1 METNKIYNMDALEFM
16 QKIEDN
22 SIDLILCDLPYGTT
36 ACSWDE
42 IIDLDKMWKEMSR
55 ISKKDCAMVFTASQP
70 FTSKLVMSNIKMFKH
85 EWIWE
90 KQKASNFLSMKYS
103 PAKYH
108 ENIIVFCKGTP
119 KFNPI
124 KWNVEECM
132 IDKRKTRNSH
142 YVKKESHVGNL
153 IRTRYI
159 DDGSRY
165 PKSIIFIAK
174 ATNGNIHPTQKP
186 VALFEYLI
194 ETYTNEGDLVMDCV
208 IGSGTTAVACK
219 NINRNFICN
228 DNNLEYVRIANER
241 LSKLN
246 NGNDG
251 IPPKPKV
258 LGILPNFI

>member
-1 METNKIYNMDALEFM
+1 MDALEFM
-16 QKIEDN
+16 QKIENN
-22 SIDLILCDLPYGTT
+22 SIDLILCDLPYGTS

-42 IIDLDKMWKEMSR
+42 IIPFESMWKEILR
-55 ISKKDCAMVFTASQP
+55 IAKEDCAMIFTASQP
-70 FTSKLVMSNIKMFKH
+70 FTSKLIMSNIKMFKH

-108 ENIIVFCKGTP
+108 ENIVVFCKTTP

-124 KWNVEECM
+124 KWFVKDEL

-142 YVKKESHVGNL
+142 YVRGDTHVGNL

-165 PKSIIFIAK
+165 PKSVIFIRK
-174 ATNGNIHPTQKP
+174 ATNGNVHPTQKP
-186 VALFEYLI
+186 VELFEYLI
-194 ETYTNEGDLVMDCV
+194 KTYSKEGDLVMDCV
-208 IGSGTTAVACK
+208 VGSGTTALACK
-219 NINRNFICN
+219 NTKRTFICN
-228 DNNLEYVRIANER
+228 DNNLEYVKIAEER

-246 NGNDG
+246 SEGKFFSSQ
-251 IPPKPKV
+251 P
-258 LGILPNFI
+258 